1 MNSMGRYVLRLVV
14 FGAIAIANPRLAL
27 ATDAENGP
35 AFKLAMGPTSAAQKN
50 QGLSTTSDNTTAD
63 CVPSE
68 GACPKPHHHSKSKR
82 AGSAA
87 PSR

>member
-1 MNSMGRYVLRLVV
+1 MNSMGRYVLRFVV
-14 FGAIAIANPRLAL
+14 FGAIAIA
-27 ATDAENGP
+27 
-35 AFKLAMGPTSAAQKN
+35 TSAAQKN
-50 QGLSTTSDNTTAD
+50 QGLSTTSDNTTAA

>member
-50 QGLSTTSDNTTAD
+50 QGLSTKSDTTAD

-68 GACPKPHHHSKSKR
+68 GACAKPHHHSKSKR